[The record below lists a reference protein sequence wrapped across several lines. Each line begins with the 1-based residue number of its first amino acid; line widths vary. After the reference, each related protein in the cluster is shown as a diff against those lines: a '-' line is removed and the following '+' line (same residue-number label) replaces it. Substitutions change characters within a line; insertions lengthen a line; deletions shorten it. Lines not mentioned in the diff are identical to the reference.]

1 MRRTRVLILE
11 SVLENAEFVQDAL
24 AEAQEK
30 ASGSVAFDS
39 LHLECASD
47 ALDVLKG
54 EPFDAVLLGI
64 EKADRFA
71 FETFTALHTCAPATP
86 VILMLER
93 RDARFGQMLLRH
105 GLQDFLIRGEFDYLP
120 LARAVEN
127 AIERHR
133 VLSAALSV
141 QMTDPL
147 TGLLSARAFSVMA
160 ERELRWIADASVPG
174 ILAVAELARDTDDL
188 GILECSNRLL
198 SICGSGPLICRW
210 SPACF
215 VVLGRSDQ
223 LQDVTSCSPEM
234 RVATTAVSRGVAI
247 ENLIADAMKSL
258 CENGHAY
265 SATAQ

>member
-30 ASGSVAFDS
+30 ASGSLAFDS

-47 ALDVLKG
+47 ALDVLDG
-54 EPFDAVLLGI
+54 EPFDAVLMGI
-64 EKADRFA
+64 EKVDRSA
-71 FETFTALHTCAPATP
+71 FETFTAVHTRAPSTP

-93 RDARFGQMLLRH
+93 CDSGFGRMLLRH
-105 GLQDFLIRGEFDYLP
+105 GLQDFLLRGEFDYLP

-160 ERELRWIADASVPG
+160 ERELRWMADTAVLG

-188 GILECSNRLL
+188 GILESSNRLL

-210 SPACF
+210 TPACF
-215 VVLGRSDQ
+215 VILGTADQ
-223 LQDVTSCSPEM
+223 LGDVAGSSRDM
-234 RVATTAVSRGVAI
+234 RMGMTAVSNGSSL
-247 ENLIADAMKSL
+247 ESLIGEAMKSV

-265 SATAQ
+265 SAPAQ